1 MVTHWDEVE
10 AVITDVGEL
19 RGTWR
24 RLGRAAGTIGVGANR
39 IDLPP
44 GGRSTPVHT
53 HTAEEEIFYVLGGS
67 GLSWQDGHTYRV
79 APGDCLLHA
88 PRGPAH
94 ALIAGDDG
102 LQVLGFGQRVRTE
115 TGPLPRAGVTW
126 IGGSWAELGTGEHP
140 WDREAAAGPLEVPAP
155 EQKRPGTVVNLEQVD
170 PYDFG
175 RGDVGAVRRDL
186 GRPVGSQATGLK
198 HATVRPGM
206 LSSLPHCHSSEEEIF
221 VVLEG
226 SGTLLLGDEEH
237 PMGAGSV
244 VARPPGTGVAHAFRA
259 GNDGLAMLCYGTR
272 EPGDIRYYPRSRTLA
287 IPGLRASFTV
297 EQVDVWDREA

>member
-1 MVTHWDEVE
+1 M
-10 AVITDVGEL
+10 
-19 RGTWR
+19 
-24 RLGRAAGTIGVGANR
+24 
-39 IDLPP
+39 
-44 GGRSTPVHT
+44 
-53 HTAEEEIFYVLGGS
+53 LGGS

-79 APGDCLLHA
+79 EPGDCLLHA

-126 IGGSWAELGTGEHP
+126 VGGSWAALGTGAHP
-140 WDREAAAGPLEVPAP
+140 WDREAAAGPLKVPAP
-155 EQKRPGTVVNLEQVD
+155 EPERPGNPRQPRAGD

-175 RGDVGAVRRDL
+175 RGDVAAVRRDL
-186 GRPVGSQATGLK
+186 GRAVGSQATGLK

-206 LSSLPHCHSSEEEIF
+206 LSSLPHCHSSEEEVF
-221 VVLEG
+221 VVLDG

-237 PMGAGSV
+237 PMGVGSV

-259 GNDGLAMLCYGTR
+259 GDEGLTMLCYGTR
-272 EPGDIRYYPRSRTLA
+272 ESGDIRYYPRSRTLA

>member
-1 MVTHWDEVE
+1 M
-10 AVITDVGEL
+10 
-19 RGTWR
+19 
-24 RLGRAAGTIGVGANR
+24 
-39 IDLPP
+39 
-44 GGRSTPVHT
+44 
-53 HTAEEEIFYVLGGS
+53 LGGS

-102 LQVLGFGQRVRTE
+102 LQVLGFGQRARTE

-155 EQKRPGTVVNLEQVD
+155 EQERPGTVVNLEPVD
-170 PYDFG
+170 P
-175 RGDVGAVRRDL
+175 
-186 GRPVGSQATGLK
+186 
-198 HATVRPGM
+198 
-206 LSSLPHCHSSEEEIF
+206 
-221 VVLEG
+221 
-226 SGTLLLGDEEH
+226 
-237 PMGAGSV
+237 
-244 VARPPGTGVAHAFRA
+244 
-259 GNDGLAMLCYGTR
+259 
-272 EPGDIRYYPRSRTLA
+272 YYPRSRTLA